1 MAVSSH
7 VALNKIDAGGMR
19 ELKEC
24 MTHMLD
30 PCNERLEAVAM
41 PTGLH
46 FVVADKIFLGT
57 NQPNFS
63 CPIRL
68 LVTDQTAETE
78 ICQPVWTEGSMRS
91 KVNRKAK
98 VGVKKRSAIRLDDC
112 RVVAHKKAS
121 SGYLFFLRSHQ
132 VTKKDV
138 DQDACK
144 RWLMD

>member
-1 MAVSSH
+1 MVVSSH
-7 VALNKIDAGGMR
+7 TALNKIDAGGMR

-24 MTHMLD
+24 ITHMLD
-30 PCNERLEAVAM
+30 PSNERTEAVAM

-46 FVVADKIFLGT
+46 SVVADKIFMGT

-68 LVTDQTAETE
+68 LVTDQIAETE

-112 RVVAHKKAS
+112 RVVAHEKTS
-121 SGYLFFLRSHQ
+121 SGYLFFLRSY
-132 VTKKDV
+132 
-138 DQDACK
+138 
-144 RWLMD
+144 